1 MGSAIRR
8 ITLSPFSLWGA
19 SMSTDRC
26 RIQGLGVVCIAL
38 ASLFCAARVEAAPAK
53 GDRVTADRLVVEPAT
68 LQALGFE
75 WYVKGDD
82 NRNAVVA
89 VSYRKRGEHD
99 WKDGQPLIR
108 LDREHNKGPGEFVA
122 PNVFVGSLFD
132 LQPGTEY
139 ECRFT
144 LSDPDGVSA
153 TRQKSVTVRT
163 RPEPMPA
170 AGGHVYHV
178 YPPENRGP

>member
-1 MGSAIRR
+1 MA
-8 ITLSPFSLWGA
+8 
-19 SMSTDRC
+19 
-26 RIQGLGVVCIAL
+26 CIAL
-38 ASLFCAARVEAAPAK
+38 ASLFSAARVEAAPAASN
-53 GDRVTADRLVVEPAT
+53 RVTADRFVVEPAT

-132 LQPGTEY
+132 LEPGAEY
-139 ECRFT
+139 ECRFM
-144 LSDPDGVSA
+144 LSDPDGVSGI
-153 TRQKSVTVRT
+153 RQKNSHGPYTPGTHARSRRPRLSRLSARESRPVPGAGLLRPVCRMVRQQ
-163 RPEPMPA
+163 RRW
-170 AGGHVYHV
+170 G
-178 YPPENRGP
+178 